1 VLPIYLLTDYGLTDE
16 FVGVLKAVILRML
29 PGATIVDLNHCIP
42 PFNVLAG
49 ARCLERCVAYLGE
62 GVVLAVVDPQVGTGR
77 RGIAVEARLAN
88 LANVDRAHQGVNPTP
103 EGYSRLFFVGPD
115 NGLLLGA
122 IDKLDR
128 DNSLLG
134 EPRVVEID
142 IDKIAPPF
150 LRIGTTF
157 DGRDLFAPTAALLAR
172 GVELHELGDPL
183 DFWTLFRPPD
193 PHLLYDGSS
202 LEAEIVWVD
211 RFGNIQLSATSKL
224 EDTLPPTLLVNT
236 GLKMVEARKVQAFD
250 ELDEMELGVMT
261 DSNGYL
267 ALVVRQANAAE
278 LLGVSPGEVV
288 SLSPRGGMGEST

>member
-1 VLPIYLLTDYGLTDE
+1 M
-16 FVGVLKAVILRML
+16 LKAVILRVL

-49 ARCLERCVAYLGE
+49 ARCLERCVPYLGE

-77 RGIAVEARLAN
+77 RTIAVEARLAN
-88 LANVDRAHQGVNPTP
+88 IDRGHQGVNPTP

-122 IDKLDR
+122 IDKDKLDR
-128 DNSLLG
+128 DNNLLG

-183 DFWTLFRPPD
+183 DFRTLFRFPD

-202 LEAEIVWVD
+202 LEAEIIWVD
-211 RFGNIQLSATSKL
+211 RFGNIQLSATSEL
-224 EDTLPPTLLVNT
+224 EDALPPTLSVNT

-250 ELDEMELGVMT
+250 ELDELELGVMT
-261 DSNGYL
+261 DSNGHL